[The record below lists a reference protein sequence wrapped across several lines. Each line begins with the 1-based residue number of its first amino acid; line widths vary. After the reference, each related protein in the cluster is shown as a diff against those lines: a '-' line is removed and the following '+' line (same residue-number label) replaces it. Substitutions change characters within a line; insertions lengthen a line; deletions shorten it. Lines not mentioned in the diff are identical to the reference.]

1 MKEQVILEITGL
13 SKEFVIKEKH
23 FPYKTNLLK
32 AVQDVSLTVKKG
44 ETLGIVGE
52 SGCGKSTLG
61 RLVMRLIEP
70 TAGKICLNGINMT
83 GLSGEKL
90 RQKRSGFQ
98 MIFQDPYA
106 AFNPRMTVRAIL
118 EEPLR
123 TSRIPKEEWQDKIDR
138 ILELTGLPQ
147 DALKRYPHEFS
158 GGQRQRISIA
168 RALLLNPGLVV
179 ADEPVSA
186 LDVSIQAQI
195 LNLMKELQE
204 KMQMSM
210 IFISHNLASVQYI
223 SHRVAVMYLGR
234 IVEIADSDALYEHP
248 LHPYTQALIETI
260 PIPVPGEGRK
270 RRRLSGEVPSPIHL
284 PEGCAFHLR
293 CPYASEEC
301 RKAVPEMK
309 EHRPGHFAACH
320 KYSQDIAQ
328 PAKGEVSAENN
339 YNREGTTES

>member
-1 MKEQVILEITGL
+1 MKEQVILEVTGL
-13 SKEFVIKEKH
+13 SKEFEIKEKK

-70 TAGKICLNGINMT
+70 TAGEIFLNGINMT
-83 GLSGEKL
+83 GLSGEQL

-123 TSRIPKEEWQDKIDR
+123 TSRIPKEEWQDKINR

-234 IVEIADSDALYEHP
+234 IVEIADSDDLYEHP
-248 LHPYTQALIETI
+248 LHPYTQALVETI

-284 PEGCAFHLR
+284 PKGCAFHLR

-301 RKAVPEMK
+301 REKIPEMK
-309 EHRPGHFAACH
+309 EYSPGHFTVCH
-320 KYSQDIAQ
+320 KHVL
-328 PAKGEVSAENN
+328 E
-339 YNREGTTES
+339 T

>member
-1 MKEQVILEITGL
+1 MKEQVILEVIGL
-13 SKEFVIKEKH
+13 SKEFEIKEKH

-70 TAGKICLNGINMT
+70 SAGKISLNGINIT
-83 GLSGEKL
+83 GLTGEKL

-123 TSRIPKEEWQDKIDR
+123 TSRIPKEEWQDKINR

-234 IVEIADSDALYEHP
+234 IVEIADSDDLYEHP
-248 LHPYTQALIETI
+248 LHPYTQALVETI

-270 RRRLSGEVPSPIHL
+270 RRRPSPIHL

-339 YNREGTTES
+339 FNREGTTES

>member
-1 MKEQVILEITGL
+1 MKEQVILEVTGL
-13 SKEFVIKEKH
+13 SKEFEIKEKK

-70 TAGKICLNGINMT
+70 TAGEIFLNGINMT
-83 GLSGEKL
+83 GLSGEQL

-123 TSRIPKEEWQDKIDR
+123 TSRIPKEEWQDKINR

-234 IVEIADSDALYEHP
+234 IVEIADSDDLYEHP
-248 LHPYTQALIETI
+248 LHPYTQALVETI

-284 PEGCAFHLR
+284 PKGCAFHLR

-301 RKAVPEMK
+301 REKIPEM
-309 EHRPGHFAACH
+309 EEYSPGHFTACH
-320 KYSQDIAQ
+320 KHVL
-328 PAKGEVSAENN
+328 E
-339 YNREGTTES
+339 T